1 MATQELTC
9 MYVVGNCGT
18 KSLDIF
24 ICLQSTLYHSVKR
37 VHNHIDSTNYTQKK
51 TKSDQILSPSGQ
63 PPFPKSAFSV
73 VFVLIC
79 TPKIT
84 DVIQA
89 LSIPHSCNTPSTDI
103 ISTSSAFLLHCTS
116 AFNSHIFTQIKPSQE
131 NQRTEWP
138 SRSSPSSRSASSA
151 ERIRIRVGVRLLGRR
166 LVCFSH
172 FLYCTGDW
180 RVANGSRFCGY
191 YSRGCMH

>member
-1 MATQELTC
+1 MSLKELRYEAIMATQKLTC
-9 MYVVGNCGT
+9 MYVVGNCGA

-63 PPFPKSAFSV
+63 PPSPKSALSV

-89 LSIPHSCNTPSTDI
+89 LHTP
-103 ISTSSAFLLHCTS
+103 
-116 AFNSHIFTQIKPSQE
+116 
-131 NQRTEWP
+131 
-138 SRSSPSSRSASSA
+138 
-151 ERIRIRVGVRLLGRR
+151 
-166 LVCFSH
+166 
-172 FLYCTGDW
+172 
-180 RVANGSRFCGY
+180 
-191 YSRGCMH
+191 